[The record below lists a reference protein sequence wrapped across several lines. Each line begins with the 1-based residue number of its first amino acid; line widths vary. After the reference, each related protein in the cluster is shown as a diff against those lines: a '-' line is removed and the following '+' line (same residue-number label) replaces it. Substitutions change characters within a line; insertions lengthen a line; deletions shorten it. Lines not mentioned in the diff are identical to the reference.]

1 MARMA
6 PPERRS
12 ESAPAAR
19 AGCRAGGHGRIG
31 GVGRL
36 RRTLAD
42 DGPVGAQAGK
52 PDGTYTLHEAYQGKP
67 DSQPWSVS
75 DAATPA
81 YTAPGWKAGDKA
93 AWEEQLRQRN
103 QAQNDYLR

>member
-1 MARMA
+1 MNRRLLRALA
-6 PPERRS
+6 AVLAGTAALAALGGCGERSQTMDRS
-12 ESAPAAR
+12 PSTSIPTR
-19 AGCRAGGHGRIG
+19 SN
-31 GVGRL
+31 
-36 RRTLAD
+36 
-42 DGPVGAQAGK
+42 
-52 PDGTYTLHEAYQGKP
+52 
-67 DSQPWSVS
+67 SQPWSVS

>member
-1 MARMA
+1 MNRRLLRALAAVLAGTAALAALGGCGERSQTMDRSAR
-6 PPERRS
+6 
-12 ESAPAAR
+12 
-19 AGCRAGGHGRIG
+19 
-31 GVGRL
+31 
-36 RRTLAD
+36 
-42 DGPVGAQAGK
+42 
-52 PDGTYTLHEAYQGKP
+52 KP